1 MKASKNLIL
10 AVLLF
15 LQAAATTVFAQHKPQ
30 AGDTITGVVFD
41 DIGPMMWVNVTE
53 RDSRNLI
60 VSRGIT
66 NVDGRFSF
74 ELVNPNDRVVVTYVG
89 YDTVD
94 IPIDRTYLEIKMK
107 DQGDLMPVV
116 VLDADG
122 DPSRSPIPLREISP
136 LVKTID
142 IDSFMAS
149 ALATLIPPKVYDVN
163 MSNSS
168 LVLPNE
174 WLNMDIPGVE
184 FQVDNNGL
192 RHIVSLPE
200 QCYTDNENGHGYVD
214 MGLSVKWATCNI
226 GADSPEKTGGR
237 YAWGEVATKPD
248 YTWLNYR
255 FNGGDDGF
263 WNVKMSKYNTDRNL
277 GPVDNLEVLEPED
290 DAAHVNWGGKWRIP
304 TAEEIQELTANCTFV
319 WSALNGCEGYLIV
332 SNKPGYTDRFIF
344 LPATR
349 IRNDG
354 IGSDGYYW
362 SSTLNPIE
370 RQGSYNP
377 GPSNCY
383 ALHIM
388 KISLFSVMIDLEN
401 CRCWG
406 LAIRPVCP

>member
-1 MKASKNLIL
+1 M
-10 AVLLF
+10 LLM
-15 LQAAATTVFAQHKPQ
+15 QAAAVSVFAQDKPK
-30 AGDTITGVVFD
+30 AGDIISGFVD
-41 DIGPMMWVNVTE
+41 DDYGPLMMTTVNE
-53 RDSRNLI
+53 RDAADRI
-60 VSRGIT
+60 VAHCIT
-66 NVDGRFSF
+66 ANDGSFSF
-74 ELVNPNDRVVVTYVG
+74 KLVNPKDRLVITYVG
-89 YDTVD
+89 YEKVD
-94 IPIDRTYLEIKMK
+94 IPIDTTYYEIKMK

-122 DPSRSPIPLREISP
+122 DPSRPPIPLREISP